1 MQFRPNFLLIT
12 QLIDKAA
19 DLTLGTTEL
28 KDCALKIEPTNPQNW
43 VEGR

>member
-28 KDCALKIEPTNPQNW
+28 KDCALKNRIHNPLNW